1 MTSSETLQDA
11 LAIHALEQAQ
21 HAATLGRL
29 SEAEHG
35 LAEVRKLAP
44 KSHHVP
50 LMTAKLRL
58 REGRLDECREALAEA
73 QRLGHDPAENATMS
87 AWLEEHA

>member
-50 LMTAKLRL
+50 LMIAKLRL
-58 REGRLDECREALAEA
+58 REGRLEECREALAEA
-73 QRLGHDPAENATMS
+73 QRLGHD
-87 AWLEEHA
+87 